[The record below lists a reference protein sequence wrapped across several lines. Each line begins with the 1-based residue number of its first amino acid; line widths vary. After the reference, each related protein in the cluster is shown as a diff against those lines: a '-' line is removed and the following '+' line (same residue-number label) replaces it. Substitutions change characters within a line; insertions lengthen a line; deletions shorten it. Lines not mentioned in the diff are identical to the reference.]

1 MPASQSRSRTQS
13 RGRTRP
19 ARSVSSTGSVNGEVD
34 DTIRR
39 SGGGS
44 ASRRRQRP
52 QSQSYQQQPPQ
63 QQQQLSRNQQ
73 KQARGGLGL
82 PGIDEMDDDIA
93 SRKYV
98 YAFAFSVSF
107 SL

>member
-1 MPASQSRSRTQS
+1 M
-13 RGRTRP
+13 
-19 ARSVSSTGSVNGEVD
+19 D

-39 SGGGS
+39 SGGGGS

-52 QSQSYQQQPPQ
+52 SSQGVPP

-82 PGIDEMDDDIA
+82 PGVDEMDEDIA

-98 YAFAFSVSF
+98 SF
-107 SL
+107 SLTLTMVSD